1 MQLNIY
7 LYIYISIF
15 TYLFIFTMPML
26 IHTLTDV
33 EVLIRVWSPFS
44 ETSAHIDL
52 TEPGDAYVFILMA
65 ITNKARAPGLR
76 SSHLP
81 SQLREK
87 VILTG

>member
-1 MQLNIY
+1 
-7 LYIYISIF
+7 
-15 TYLFIFTMPML
+15 ML

-81 SQLREK
+81 SQLRKSFWQDDAQRDQPRPRSFMNKLEMK
-87 VILTG
+87 V